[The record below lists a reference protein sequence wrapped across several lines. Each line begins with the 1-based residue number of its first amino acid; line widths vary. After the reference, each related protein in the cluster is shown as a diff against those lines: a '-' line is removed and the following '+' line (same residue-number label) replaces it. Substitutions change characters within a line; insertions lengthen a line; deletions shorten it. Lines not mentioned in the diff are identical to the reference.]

1 MDAAQLLGAMKR
13 TVEQLAAFNDIAKA
27 LTSTLE
33 TNEVLEL
40 VMEKISHL
48 LNPSSWS
55 LLLEGDDGQLYFEI
69 CVGPAAETLK
79 TMRIPIGEGIAGSVF
94 RSQKPRL
101 VSNARADA
109 DFSTRF
115 DEVSRFRT
123 ASLLAVPLI
132 SHGKSLGVIEL
143 VNAEGA
149 PAFTDEDMQTVLG
162 ISEFAAIAIEN
173 ARNFK
178 RVHELLQTDEHTGL
192 FNARYLKTQLTREV
206 ARSERFARPISLL
219 FLDVDHFKEVNDQH
233 GHLVGS
239 AVLKEIGEVIAS
251 TIRGIDSA
259 YRYGGDEFAV
269 LLLETHAQGAAEV
282 ARRLVNAVHSRNYT
296 GLDKPVT
303 VSVGV
308 AAFPDHAGTT
318 IDLLDAADKAMYRA
332 KKNGRDQMMV
342 AAERFPAP
350 EPSPGHLRRRSIQ
363 QLKAPEPVSDGKKAP

>member
-94 RSQKPRL
+94 RSQQPRL
-101 VSNARADA
+101 VVNARADA
-109 DFSTRF
+109 DFSARF
-115 DEVSRFRT
+115 DEVSRFKT
-123 ASLLAVPLI
+123 TSLLAVPLI
-132 SHGKSLGVIEL
+132 SHGKSFGVIEL
-143 VNAEGA
+143 VNGEGME
-149 PAFTDEDMQTVLG
+149 AFTDEDMRTVLG

-178 RVHELLQTDEHTGL
+178 QAQELTQTDEHTGL
-192 FNARYLKTQLTREV
+192 YNARRLKAQLASEV

-219 FLDVDHFKEVNDQH
+219 FLDVDHFKQVNDQH

-239 AVLKEIGEVIAS
+239 AVLKAIGEVLTKS
-251 TIRGIDSA
+251 IRGIDSA

-269 LLLETHAQGAAEV
+269 LLLETHTQGATEV
-282 ARRLVNAVHSRNYT
+282 AKRIVKAVRSHAYP
-296 GLDKPVT
+296 GLKDPLT

-308 AAFPDHAGTT
+308 ASFPDHARSST
-318 IDLLDAADKAMYRA
+318 DLLDAADKAMYRA
-332 KKNGRDQMMV
+332 KHAGRDQMAV
-342 AAERFPAP
+342 AAETWPVP
-350 EPSPGHLRRRSIQ
+350 EPSPGKARR
-363 QLKAPEPVSDGKKAP
+363 KAEATAEQGKTTPS

>member
-1 MDAAQLLGAMKR
+1 MNAAQLLGAMKR
-13 TVEQLAAFNDIAKA
+13 TVEQLAAINDIAKA

-33 TNEVLEL
+33 TNEVLAL
-40 VMEKISHL
+40 VMEKISQL

-55 LLLEGDDGQLYFEI
+55 LLLEGDDGKLYFEI
-69 CVGPAAETLK
+69 CVGPAAETLRV
-79 TMRIPIGEGIAGSVF
+79 MRIPMGEGIAGSVF

-269 LLLETHAQGAAEV
+269 LLLETHAQGTAED
-282 ARRLVNAVHSRNYT
+282 ASRLVNAVHSRNST
-296 GLDKPVT
+296 ELDQPVTRRRASPTPVGLD
-303 VSVGV
+303 
-308 AAFPDHAGTT
+308 H
-318 IDLLDAADKAMYRA
+318 
-332 KKNGRDQMMV
+332 
-342 AAERFPAP
+342 
-350 EPSPGHLRRRSIQ
+350 
-363 QLKAPEPVSDGKKAP
+363 